1 MTYKCICI
9 EHHPSINMR
18 SINLLCSDLPWQ
30 AELREAARNDNSALE
45 IGAQLLDTEFFCLI
59 FYFGF
64 KALNQCSKTIQSVT
78 RTNEGNH
85 IVYLFTLVF
94 CLQMINWNEQKRHLD
109 TLLCQRL
116 LS

>member
-45 IGAQLLDTEFFCLI
+45 IGAQLLDTEFF
-59 FYFGF
+59 
-64 KALNQCSKTIQSVT
+64 V
-78 RTNEGNH
+78 
-85 IVYLFTLVF
+85 
-94 CLQMINWNEQKRHLD
+94 
-109 TLLCQRL
+109 
-116 LS
+116 